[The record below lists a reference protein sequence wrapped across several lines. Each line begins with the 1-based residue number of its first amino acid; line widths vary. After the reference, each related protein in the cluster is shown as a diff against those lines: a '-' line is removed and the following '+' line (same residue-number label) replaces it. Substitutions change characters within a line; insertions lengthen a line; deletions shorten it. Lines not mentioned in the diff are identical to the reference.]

1 MIELHIEPFGV
12 EEWMNRYETKAKY
25 NIAETCVES
34 LKVEELLNLSQDPA
48 GAMRDI
54 AGIKLT
60 YGEIPGSGE
69 LRRAIASLYNSMD
82 EDNVLITQGGI
93 GANFLTQFSL
103 VNPGDGVISAYPTYQ
118 QLYSVPKSFGASVHL
133 LPLRP
138 ENNFLPDLNELE
150 VVAKTA
156 KNLRMIC
163 LNNPNNP
170 TGALMDGDFLKR
182 VVDIAKR
189 YDAYILCDEVYRGL
203 EHEASFKTPSIV
215 DLYEKGISTGSMSK
229 VFSLA
234 GLRLGWILGSPEVIK
249 QCFSH
254 RDYMTISCGLV
265 DEYLAL
271 IALKNRDR
279 LLERNLKIVRKN
291 FKILSSWVADEKK
304 VGWIPPKA
312 GTTAFL
318 NFSDYG
324 ISSRDFCEGLLAET
338 GAFLVPGS
346 AFGPEFNGWAR
357 IGYACSSEVLQEGLK
372 CLSSFLRKVE
382 GEVNNAK

>member
-48 GAMRDI
+48 GAMRNI
-54 AGIKLT
+54 AEIKLT
-60 YGEIPGSGE
+60 YGEILGSGE
-69 LRRAIASLYNSMD
+69 LRKAVASLYKSMN

-103 VNPGDGVISAYPTYQ
+103 VNPGDGVISVYPTYQ

-150 VVAKTA
+150 EIA
-156 KNLRMIC
+156 KNARNLKMIC

-170 TGALMDGDFLKR
+170 TGALMDIEFLKR
-182 VVDIAKR
+182 IVDIAKR

-234 GLRLGWILGSPEVIK
+234 GLRLGWIVGSPEVVK

-254 RDYMTISCGLV
+254 RDYMTISCGRV
-265 DEYLAL
+265 DECLAL
-271 IALKNRDR
+271 IALKNKDK
-279 LLERNLKIVRKN
+279 LLERNLGIVRKN
-291 FKILSSWVADEKK
+291 YEMLSSWVDDEKR
-304 VGWIPPKA
+304 VRWVPPKA

-324 ISSRDFCEGLLAET
+324 IPSSVFCEGLLAET

-357 IGYACSSEVLQEGLK
+357 IGYACASEVLQEGLK
-372 CLSSFLRKVE
+372 SLSNFLKKKE
-382 GEVNNAK
+382 GEMNNA

>member
-48 GAMRDI
+48 GAMRNI
-54 AGIKLT
+54 AEIKLT

-69 LRRAIASLYNSMD
+69 LRKAVASLYKSMN
-82 EDNVLITQGGI
+82 ENNVLITQGGI

-103 VNPGDGVISAYPTYQ
+103 VNPGDGVISVYPTYQ

-150 VVAKTA
+150 EIA
-156 KNLRMIC
+156 KNARNLKMIC

-170 TGALMDGDFLKR
+170 TGALMDIEFLKR
-182 VVDIAKR
+182 IVDIAKR

-234 GLRLGWILGSPEVIK
+234 GLRLGWIVGSSEVVK

-254 RDYMTISCGLV
+254 RDYMTISCGRV
-265 DEYLAL
+265 DECLAL
-271 IALKNRDR
+271 IALKNKDK
-279 LLERNLKIVRKN
+279 LLERNLGIVRKN
-291 FKILSSWVADEKK
+291 YKMLSSWVDDEKR
-304 VGWIPPKA
+304 VRWVPPKA

-324 ISSRDFCEGLLAET
+324 IPSSVFCEGLLAET

-346 AFGPEFNGWAR
+346 AFGPEFNGWVR
-357 IGYACSSEVLQEGLK
+357 IGYACASEVLQEGLK
-372 CLSSFLRKVE
+372 LLSNFLKKLE
-382 GEVNNAK
+382 GVMNNA